1 MNVLKELFLVVPY
14 LLFFSLSHGS
24 YYTTYTAN
32 IHANDSTFIVTGKV
46 VDSITNEPIHLASIY
61 LWEYQSDHVPQKTM
75 MTNKTGEFQ
84 LEHNDTPFYL
94 KISYMGFQPQTKKI
108 ETLKGNN
115 IDIGTIR
122 LHKIDNKL
130 EEVTVSSKR
139 PTLELITGG
148 YKFNTDNNIIGNSTN
163 MAELLKQVPGLTVNE
178 LEGKL
183 QLLGKGVTVLI
194 NGRKVNMGGQD
205 LLNYLKSLPSND
217 VLSINVLTSPGATY
231 DSSGDGGILD
241 IRLKKNANLGFF
253 GSASASVSTLWGTDE
268 SLNLN
273 LKKSKFEISVGYNF
287 SYSENQHKRND
298 LIKNYYLP
306 DSSYLYKQEQVS
318 QRSQRTHSIKTNTL
332 FNIDS
337 TSTLSFNYWYAYLY
351 GKFPNERD
359 AAIYNRKDEFQRR
372 IKQRDLI
379 FLDNNF
385 QIVDLIYDKNFEK
398 KNKLSIGLNYSKYS
412 NENNTTFWRK
422 AYDFSGTGINSSENN
437 SRNFITTRPYEIWTF
452 NADYKNSI
460 VKDIDLK
467 FGAKYNRANTKS
479 FFKNLA
485 TNENIASGEES
496 KEDEVQYNENIL
508 AAYAALGGKYKGFSF
523 DVGLRL
529 ESFDYTLRSI
539 SRSEQIKN
547 NYLNLFPNV
556 YLRHDFDEK
565 NSISLSGNRRIER
578 PGYSMLNPFAVTNN
592 PIYVT
597 NGNIDLKPYFTNRL
611 DVQYSHKLNE
621 NHSVLLSLYANSS
634 NNMFAYVSRYNQETA
649 SPEFNYYNDYNQQQI
664 GGYLMSQNKFGTK
677 VNISTYL
684 SFQRPTFKSNNPE
697 DILLPTTLNFNGSI
711 NTFIYIFPKT
721 TFQILGF
728 YASERNSFQM
738 KYGATGYITTGLQ
751 QKVLKD
757 KLNISLTIE
766 DIFNLQKVPIS
777 SLGNAIAIESINKLI
792 SRYAKV
798 SLSYNFGKTFSIKQT
813 KKLEKD
819 SRID

>member
-1 MNVLKELFLVVPY
+1 MNVLKKLFLIVPY

-24 YYTTYTAN
+24 YHTIT
-32 IHANDSTFIVTGKV
+32 IHANDSTLLVTGKV
-46 VDSITNEPIHLASIY
+46 VDSITNQPIHLASIY
-61 LWEYQSDHVPQKTM
+61 LWEHQTDNAPLKTA
-75 MTNKTGEFQ
+75 MTNKTGDYQ
-84 LEHNDTPFYL
+84 LAYNRTPFYL
-94 KISYMGFQPQTKKI
+94 KISYMGFQPQTKRI
-108 ETLKGNN
+108 ETMNGSN
-115 IDIGTIR
+115 IDIGTIK
-122 LHKIDNKL
+122 LLKIDNKL

-148 YKFNTDNNIIGNSTN
+148 YKFNADNNVIGNSTN

-183 QLLGKGVTVLI
+183 QLLGKGAAVLI

-217 VLSINVLTSPGATY
+217 VLSINVLTSPGTAY

-241 IRLKKNANLGFF
+241 IRLKKNTNLGFF

-273 LKKSKFEISVGYNF
+273 LKKNKFEISLGYNF

-306 DSSYLYKQEQVS
+306 DSSFLYKQEQVS
-318 QRSQRTHSIKTNTL
+318 HRSQRTHSIKTNTL
-332 FNIDS
+332 YHVDS
-337 TSTLSFNYWYAYLY
+337 TSTLSLNYWYAYFY

-372 IKQRDLI
+372 IEQRDLI

-385 QIVDLIYDKNFEK
+385 HIVDLIYDKNFEK

-412 NENNTTFWRK
+412 NENNTSFWRK
-422 AYDFSGTGINSSENN
+422 AYNFSGIGINSSENN

-460 VKDIDLK
+460 GKDIDLK

-485 TNENIASGEES
+485 TNENIVSGEES

-508 AAYAALGGKYKGFSF
+508 AAYAALGGKYKGISF

-539 SRSEQIKN
+539 SMSEKIKN
-547 NYLNLFPNV
+547 NYINLFPNF
-556 YLRHDFDEK
+556 YIRHDFDEK
-565 NSISLSGNRRIER
+565 KSISLSGNRRIER
-578 PGYSMLNPFAVTNN
+578 PGYNMLNPFVVTNN
-592 PIYVT
+592 PIYFT
-597 NGNIDLKPYFTNRL
+597 NGNIYLKPYFANRL
-611 DVQYSHKLNE
+611 DLQYSHKLND
-621 NHSVLLSLYANSS
+621 NHSILLSLYGNSS
-634 NNMFAYVSRYNQETA
+634 NKMFAYVSRYNQEAA

-664 GGYLMSQNKFGTK
+664 GGYFMSQNKFGSK

-684 SFQRPTFKSNNPE
+684 SLQRPTFKSNNAE
-697 DILLPTTLNFNGSI
+697 DILLPGMLNFNGSI
-711 NTFIYIFPKT
+711 NTFIHIFPKT
-721 TFQILGF
+721 TIQILGF
-728 YASERNSFQM
+728 YASKRNSFQM
-738 KYGATGYITTGLQ
+738 KYGATGYVTTGVQ
-751 QKVLKD
+751 QKVLQD

-766 DIFNLQKVPIS
+766 DIFNLQKAPIS
-777 SLGNAIAIESINKLI
+777 SLGNVIAIESINKLR

-798 SLSYNFGKTFSIKQT
+798 SLSYNFGKTFSIKQA